1 MPQPFDLP
9 DAQALSTEVI
19 LARVENGHAADA
31 PYDPDAAHADD
42 DIQEIV
48 GQEGHVQERNE
59 HDNLPI
65 ANETCSYAFV
75 KTQTKNGSPP
85 TD

>member
-9 DAQALSTEVI
+9 GPGGLSTEAI
-19 LARVENGHAADA
+19 LAGLKSGHAVDA
-31 PYDPDAAHADD
+31 PYYPDAVHADD
-42 DIQEIV
+42 IRDIV

-59 HDNLPI
+59 HDNLSI

-85 TD
+85 TV